1 MNNLL
6 FAINVDWY
14 FDLHWR
20 ERVLSK
26 MTEGYNVQLC
36 LAQRHDDFLCSA
48 CKVSFLN
55 FSRSGTGLVD
65 NIKSLLESHRLVSDS
80 GADLIHSVTV
90 KPNLFFGLSA
100 LVSRL
105 PIVFTIPGLGSV
117 FSGSDFRYFFL
128 KRLLLIL
135 YWIVGQ
141 NRKSFFVFENKEDA
155 SLFQAKHICSTSNS
169 IVVPGAGV
177 DIDRF
182 FCSPAPSTGDG
193 PVVILFAGRLLKGK
207 GLDDLISAVRTI
219 IDKGTNV
226 RVDVAGI
233 IDEDSVE
240 SIPESQIEQWRQ
252 EGYVNWLGH
261 VEDMPSLLS
270 QVHMVALPTRY
281 GEGLPR
287 ILLEAAACG
296 RPVIASDV
304 PGCNDFVKDGVNGLL
319 VPPGDVNKLATA
331 IDKLLEEK
339 QRVKLGQAGR
349 KIVENHYTLEKV
361 INQYKQI
368 YLHLAG

>member
-1 MNNLL
+1 MKNLL

-20 ERVLSK
+20 ERILSK
-26 MTEGYNVQLC
+26 MTAGYKVHLC
-36 LAQRHDDFLCSA
+36 LTQSQDGFLCPA
-48 CKVSFLN
+48 CTISFLN
-55 FSRSGTGLVD
+55 FSRSGIGLVD
-65 NIKSLLESHRLVSDS
+65 NVKSLLESYRLVRGS

-105 PIVFTIPGLGSV
+105 PVVFTIPGLGSV
-117 FSGSDFRYFFL
+117 FSGSGLRYFFL

-135 YWIVGQ
+135 YWLVGQ
-141 NRKSFFVFENKEDA
+141 NKRSFFAFENKEDA
-155 SLFQAKHICSTSNS
+155 SLFQANHICRTSNS

-182 FCSPAPSTGDG
+182 YCSPSRSTGDG
-193 PVVILFAGRLLKGK
+193 PVVILFAGRLLQGK
-207 GLDDLISAVRTI
+207 GLDNLIAAVKI
-219 IDKGTNV
+219 IKDEGENV

-240 SIPESQIEQWRQ
+240 SISKSQIEQWRQ
-252 EGYVNWLGH
+252 EGFVNWLGH

-270 QVHMVALPTRY
+270 RVHIVALPTRY

-304 PGCNDFVKDGVNGLL
+304 PGCRDFVKDGVNGLL
-319 VPPGDVNKLATA
+319 VPPGDVNNLATS
-331 IDKLLEEK
+331 IRNLLDEE
-339 QRVKLGQAGR
+339 QRVKMGQAGR
-349 KIVENHYTLEKV
+349 EIVENHYTLEKV
-361 INQYKQI
+361 IDQYKNI

>member
-1 MNNLL
+1 MKNLL

-26 MTEGYNVQLC
+26 MTSGYKVQLC
-36 LAQRHDDFLCSA
+36 LTQSQDGFLCSD

-55 FSRSGTGLVD
+55 FSRSGIGLVD
-65 NIKSLLESHRLVSDS
+65 NVKSLLESRRLIRAS

-90 KPNLFFGLSA
+90 KPNLFFGICA

-117 FSGSDFRYFFL
+117 FSSSGLRFYFL
-128 KRLLLIL
+128 KQLLIIL
-135 YWIVGQ
+135 YWLVGQ
-141 NRKSFFVFENKEDA
+141 NKKSFFAFENKEDE
-155 SLFQAKHICSTSNS
+155 SLFQGKHICSASNS
-169 IVVPGAGV
+169 SVVPGAGV

-182 FCSPAPSTGDG
+182 FYSPDPSTGGG
-193 PVVILFAGRLLKGK
+193 PVIILFAGRLLKGK
-207 GLDDLISAVRTI
+207 GLDDLISAVKKI
-219 IDKGTNV
+219 ADEGGNV

-240 SIPESQIEQWRQ
+240 SIPESQIEQWCQ
-252 EGYVNWLGH
+252 EGYVNWLGR
-261 VEDMPSLLS
+261 VDDMPSLLS
-270 QVHMVALPTRY
+270 RVHMVVLPTRY

-304 PGCNDFVKDGVNGLL
+304 PGCRDFVEDGVSGLL
-319 VPPGDVNKLATA
+319 VPPGDVNKLATS
-331 IDKLLEEK
+331 IRNLLDEK
-339 QRVKLGQAGR
+339 QRVKLGQVGR
-349 KIVENHYTLEKV
+349 EIVENHYTLEKV
-361 INQYKQI
+361 IDQYKEI